1 MVERLIADKY
11 KGKKDKRA
19 TCKSAFKDINRSND
33 NCSIVLKKKTFN
45 IFSDYMST
53 KKSKKL
59 GWYVSSTI
67 YDVVQNY
74 LAHLYHT
81 ISKTT
86 EKYV

>member
-1 MVERLIADKY
+1 M
-11 KGKKDKRA
+11 
-19 TCKSAFKDINRSND
+19 
-33 NCSIVLKKKTFN
+33 TFN
-45 IFSDYMST
+45 IFLDYMST

-59 GWYVSSTI
+59 GWYFSSTI

-74 LAHLYHT
+74 LAHLYHM